1 MVGVFIVD
9 NELKVSVSAE
19 ALRKVLAGIMSG
31 VGIRELMATRS
42 LEGFVGFGENPIN
55 QLIREYNEWA
65 DAENKKR
72 ENEQSS

>member
-1 MVGVFIVD
+1 MD

-55 QLIREYNEWA
+55 QLIREYNEWV